1 MRAYLADF
9 FAFLLG
15 ATSPRAADFD
25 PVVLLTLE
33 RIDRPI
39 SQTAVA
45 LDQARAA
52 LATALGVYVD
62 DALGS
67 LEVDL

>member
-1 MRAYLADF
+1 MCYVCTVQLIPKMDNYVFALLSDF
-9 FAFLLG
+9 
-15 ATSPRAADFD
+15 PK
-25 PVVLLTLE
+25 P
-33 RIDRPI
+33 
-39 SQTAVA
+39 
-45 LDQARAA
+45 LDQAHDT